1 MMDLVLGWMEA
12 EFYHGIIVELR
23 NLDKNG
29 RNLMLLVSHLIQM
42 INYLQF
48 LLMEVMNL
56 LMVKFLKVIRLNVK
70 YLGYLLD

>member
-12 EFYHGIIVELR
+12 EIYLGIIVELR
-23 NLDKNG
+23 DLDKNG
-29 RNLMLLVSHLIQM
+29 KNLMLLVSHLIQM